1 MKTLETVHATVEK
14 IDLYYNLIFWNLLN
28 TLIFCSC
35 FLFVIFYFRSKPSCR
50 NFNLW
55 TSYSLCILNWQCFK
69 RNLEEILASVRML
82 LFSAVSL
89 MKNVVVLKN
98 WKAVSYWGKKWFL
111 ICLQKW
117 ISYQCYSECSFL
129 VLDYHFMLV

>member
-98 WKAVSYWGKKWFL
+98 WKAVSYWGKKMVFNLSPEMNFVPMLFWVL
-111 ICLQKW
+111 L
-117 ISYQCYSECSFL
+117 L